1 MHLRNSYKELKKL
14 KNTDETFI
22 VIINT
27 RVAYGPVS
35 LKKATAYINDRR
47 WAMETTDSVMIA
59 KVLTYDV

>member
-1 MHLRNSYKELKKL
+1 M

-22 VIINT
+22 VIINA

-59 KVLTYDV
+59 KVLTYDG